1 MSLGH
6 MTRLPIVEGSPP
18 IVRLGCETAVMAAVH
33 KRPPVLSDGIVLLR
47 PPQPQDAADVARGC
61 QDREIARWT
70 TVPSP
75 YSLDHATDWL
85 TQHETDTPDGV
96 DRWWAKPVWAITMGD
111 DRWLG
116 TVDLR
121 PDGEGAASVGYLVAP
136 WARGKGV
143 ATRALRL
150 GCRWGFTALGLQV
163 IQWRAG
169 VGNDASR
176 TVATRVGFHVAAEP
190 QRQAIAVRGARTD
203 CWFGDLLP
211 DEVTEAGTGRRR
223 QRSGPKLTAREFE
236 VLDQMAAG
244 HSNRVIATT
253 LGISENTVKN
263 HVRRILEK
271 LQAGSRMEAV
281 VLSFRQGL
289 TRLP

>member
-1 MSLGH
+1 M
-6 MTRLPIVEGSPP
+6 
-18 IVRLGCETAVMAAVH
+18 
-33 KRPPVLSDGIVLLR
+33 D
-47 PPQPQDAADVARGC
+47 DAAA
-61 QDREIARWT
+61 
-70 TVPSP
+70 
-75 YSLDHATDWL
+75 WL
-85 TQHETDTPDGV
+85 EQHETDTPGGV
-96 DRWWAKPVWAITMGD
+96 DRWWSEPVWAITMGD

-121 PDGEGAASVGYLVAP
+121 PDGQGGASVGYLVAP
-136 WARGKGV
+136 WARGKGL

-169 VGNDASR
+169 IGNDASR

-190 QRQAIAVRGARTD
+190 QRRALAVRGTRLD

-223 QRSGPKLTAREFE
+223 QRSGPRLTARELE

-244 HSNRVIATT
+244 HSNRVIAAT

-263 HVRRILEK
+263 HVRRILDK

-281 VLSFRQGL
+281 VLSLRQGL